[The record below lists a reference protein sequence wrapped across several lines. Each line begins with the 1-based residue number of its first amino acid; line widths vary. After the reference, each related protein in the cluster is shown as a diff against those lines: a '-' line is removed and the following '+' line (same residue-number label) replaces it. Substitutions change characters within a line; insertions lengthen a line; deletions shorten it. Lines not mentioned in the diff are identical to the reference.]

1 MHFRPANK
9 CRPMSKTTD
18 HVRILYH
25 LARAD
30 FLERV
35 RRYSFVLTMGI
46 SIYLGY
52 AATTGQLEMRVG
64 DSRGIFNSA
73 WIGGLMALVCSTF
86 LSLAGFY
93 VVKNTIERDRLTRV
107 GEILASTP
115 MSKTLYVM
123 GKVLSNF
130 VVLAAMVVIL
140 AISGIIMQVWHAE
153 APRVDLWKLL
163 SPFLLIVIPAMGLVA
178 AVAVLFETVP
188 GLRGGFGNVLYFF
201 VWSVALAV
209 PISASENNRSS
220 FFDWAGL
227 SVIWSSIGAAAKL
240 PANHFSFSLSIGSR
254 NQAQVGST
262 FQWNGVQWTPELI
275 LARLSWITVALAL
288 ALLAALLFDRFDP
301 SKERSRRSASSPAL
315 VPAEMAE
322 NLPPVPKPSHLPF
335 LTPLANRQ
343 SHFRFGAILVAEL
356 RLMLKGQK
364 WWWYAVAAGLMVA
377 CAATPSAS
385 ARGMLLACA
394 WFWPVL
400 IWSKMGVRETR
411 DQTSQFIFSAPHP
424 IARQLPAAWL
434 AGVSLALL
442 TGSGFGGRLL
452 FTGNWRGLLAWL
464 IGALFIP
471 TLALTVGVWSGSSKL
486 FEIVYTL
493 LWYLGPMHAT
503 LQLDFMGSAPG
514 TESTS
519 VPTFYF
525 ACAVAMAAIAI
536 LGRKRQL
543 QS

>member
-1 MHFRPANK
+1 
-9 CRPMSKTTD
+9 MSETNN
-18 HVRILYH
+18 HIRILYH

-64 DSRGIFNSA
+64 DSRGVFNSA

-123 GKVLSNF
+123 GKALSNF
-130 VVLAAMVVIL
+130 LVLAAMVVIL

-163 SPFLLIVIPAMGLVA
+163 GPFLLIVLPAMALVA
-178 AVAVLFETVP
+178 AVAVLFETIP
-188 GLRGGFGNVLYFF
+188 GLRDGFGNVLYFF

-209 PISASENNRSS
+209 PIIASENNKSS
-220 FFDWAGL
+220 LFDWAGL

-240 PANHFSFSLSIGSR
+240 PANHFSFSLSVGSR
-254 NQAQVGST
+254 NLAQVGPT
-262 FQWNGVQWTPELI
+262 FQWNGVQWTAELI
-275 LARLSWITVALAL
+275 LARLSWSAVALAL

-301 SKERSRRSASSPAL
+301 SKERSRRVISTPADL
-315 VPAEMAE
+315 PVELAE
-322 NLPPVPKPSHLPF
+322 NLPPRTSIHAPP

-343 SHFRFGAILVAEL
+343 SHFRFEAILLAEL

-364 WWWYAVAAGLMVA
+364 WWWYAVAAGFIVA
-377 CAATPSAS
+377 SAATPSAS
-385 ARGMLLACA
+385 GRGMLLACA

-411 DQTSQFIFSAPHP
+411 DQTSQLIFSAPHP
-424 IARQLPAAWL
+424 IARQLPA
-434 AGVSLALL
+434 V
-442 TGSGFGGRLL
+442 
-452 FTGNWRGLLAWL
+452 
-464 IGALFIP
+464 
-471 TLALTVGVWSGSSKL
+471 
-486 FEIVYTL
+486 
-493 LWYLGPMHAT
+493 
-503 LQLDFMGSAPG
+503 
-514 TESTS
+514 
-519 VPTFYF
+519 
-525 ACAVAMAAIAI
+525 
-536 LGRKRQL
+536 
-543 QS
+543 

>member
-1 MHFRPANK
+1 
-9 CRPMSKTTD
+9 MSETND
-18 HVRILYH
+18 RIRILYH

-64 DSRGIFNSA
+64 DSRGVFNSA

-130 VVLAAMVVIL
+130 LVLAVMVVIL

-163 SPFLLIVIPAMGLVA
+163 GPFLLIVLPAMALVA
-178 AVAVLFETVP
+178 AVAVLFETIP

-220 FFDWAGL
+220 FLDWAGL
-227 SVIWSSIGAAAKL
+227 SVIWSSIRAAAKL

-254 NQAQVGST
+254 NQAQVGSP

-275 LARLSWITVALAL
+275 LARLSWIVVALAL
-288 ALLAALLFDRFDP
+288 ALLAAWLFDRFDP
-301 SKERSRRSASSPAL
+301 SKERSRRASTAPTL
-315 VPAEMAE
+315 VPPEAAE
-322 NLPPVPKPSHLPF
+322 NLPLSRKPMHAPP
-335 LTPLANRQ
+335 LTPLTPLTNRQ
-343 SHFRFGAILVAEL
+343 SSFRFGAILLAEL
-356 RLMLKGQK
+356 RLTLQGQK
-364 WWWYAVAAGLMVA
+364 WWWYAVAAGLLVA

-400 IWSKMGVRETR
+400 IWSKMGTRETR
-411 DQTSQFIFSAPHP
+411 DQTSQLIFSAPHP
-424 IARQLPAAWL
+424 IARQLPALWL
-434 AGVSLALL
+434 AGVVLALL

-452 FTGNWRGLLAWL
+452 FTGNWRGLFAWL

-471 TLALTVGVWSGSSKL
+471 TLALTFGVWSGSSKL

-493 LWYLGPMHAT
+493 LWYAGPMHAT

-543 QS
+543 QT

>member
-1 MHFRPANK
+1 
-9 CRPMSKTTD
+9 MSKTND
-18 HVRILYH
+18 RIRILYH

-52 AATTGQLEMRVG
+52 AAAMGQLEMRVG
-64 DSRGIFNSA
+64 DSRGVFNSA

-130 VVLAAMVVIL
+130 LVLAAMVVIL

-163 SPFLLIVIPAMGLVA
+163 GPFLLIVLPAMALVA
-178 AVAVLFETVP
+178 AVAVLFETIP
-188 GLRGGFGNVLYFF
+188 GLRSGFGNVLYFF

-227 SVIWSSIGAAAKL
+227 SVIWSSIRAAAKL

-254 NQAQVGST
+254 NQAQVDST
-262 FQWNGVQWTPELI
+262 FQWNGIPWTLELI
-275 LARLSWITVALAL
+275 LARLSWIAVALAL

-301 SKERSRRSASSPAL
+301 SKERSRRAASALAD
-315 VPAEMAE
+315 VPVEIAE
-322 NLPPVPKPSHLPF
+322 NLSPARTPIHAPP
-335 LTPLANRQ
+335 LT
-343 SHFRFGAILVAEL
+343 
-356 RLMLKGQK
+356 
-364 WWWYAVAAGLMVA
+364 
-377 CAATPSAS
+377 
-385 ARGMLLACA
+385 
-394 WFWPVL
+394 
-400 IWSKMGVRETR
+400 
-411 DQTSQFIFSAPHP
+411 
-424 IARQLPAAWL
+424 
-434 AGVSLALL
+434 
-442 TGSGFGGRLL
+442 
-452 FTGNWRGLLAWL
+452 
-464 IGALFIP
+464 
-471 TLALTVGVWSGSSKL
+471 TL
-486 FEIVYTL
+486 
-493 LWYLGPMHAT
+493 
-503 LQLDFMGSAPG
+503 
-514 TESTS
+514 
-519 VPTFYF
+519 
-525 ACAVAMAAIAI
+525 
-536 LGRKRQL
+536 
-543 QS
+543 

>member
-1 MHFRPANK
+1 
-9 CRPMSKTTD
+9 MSEIIG
-18 HVRILYH
+18 RIRVLYH

-52 AATTGQLEMRVG
+52 AAATGQLEMRVG
-64 DSRGIFNSA
+64 DSRGVFNSA

-130 VVLAAMVVIL
+130 LVLAAMVVIL

-153 APRVDLWKLL
+153 ASRVDLWKLL
-163 SPFLLIVIPAMGLVA
+163 GPFLLIVLPAMALVA
-178 AVAVLFETVP
+178 AVAVLFETIP

-201 VWSVALAV
+201 VWSVALAT
-209 PISASENNRSS
+209 PIIASENNRSS
-220 FFDWAGL
+220 LFDWAGL

-240 PANHFSFSLSIGSR
+240 PANQFSFSLSIG
-254 NQAQVGST
+254 NQAHAGST

-275 LARLSWITVALAL
+275 LARLSWIAVALVL

-301 SKERSRRSASSPAL
+301 SKERSQRAISTPTDSPVEL
-315 VPAEMAE
+315 AE
-322 NLPPVPKPSHLPF
+322 NLPPRTSIHAPP

-343 SHFRFGAILVAEL
+343 SHFRFEAILLAEL

-364 WWWYAVAAGLMVA
+364 WWWYAVAAGFIVA
-377 CAATPSAS
+377 SAATPSAS
-385 ARGMLLACA
+385 GRGMLLACA

-411 DQTSQFIFSAPHP
+411 DQTSQLIFSAPHP
-424 IARQLPAAWL
+424 IARQLPAVWL
-434 AGVSLALL
+434 AGVGLALL
-442 TGSGFGGRLL
+442 TGSGFAGRLL
-452 FTGNWRGLLAWL
+452 FTGNWRGLFAWL

-471 TLALTVGVWSGSSKL
+471 TLALTLGVWNGSSKL
-486 FEIVYTL
+486 FEIAYTL
-493 LWYLGPMHAT
+493 LWYVGPMHAT

-514 TESTS
+514 TESTR
-519 VPTFYF
+519 VPAFYL
-525 ACAVAMAAIAI
+525 ACAAAMAAIAI

-543 QS
+543 QT

>member
-1 MHFRPANK
+1 
-9 CRPMSKTTD
+9 MSKTND
-18 HVRILYH
+18 RIRILYH

-52 AATTGQLEMRVG
+52 AAATGQLEMRVG
-64 DSRGIFNSA
+64 DSRGVFNSA

-130 VVLAAMVVIL
+130 LVLAAMVVIL
-140 AISGIIMQVWHAE
+140 AISGIIMQLWHAE
-153 APRVDLWKLL
+153 ASRVDLWKLL
-163 SPFLLIVIPAMGLVA
+163 GPFLLIVLPAMALVA
-178 AVAVLFETVP
+178 AVAVLFETIP

-201 VWSVALAV
+201 VWSVALAA
-209 PISASENNRSS
+209 PIIASENNRSS
-220 FFDWAGL
+220 LFDWAGL
-227 SVIWSSIGAAAKL
+227 SVIWSSIGSAAKL
-240 PANHFSFSLSIGSR
+240 PANQFSFSLSIG
-254 NQAQVGST
+254 NQAHAGST

-275 LARLSWITVALAL
+275 LARLSWIAVALAL

-301 SKERSRRSASSPAL
+301 SKERSRREVSAPAL
-315 VPAEMAE
+315 VSTEAAE
-322 NLPPVPKPSHLPF
+322 NFSPPRASIHVPP
-335 LTPLANRQ
+335 LTPLANRL
-343 SHFRFGAILVAEL
+343 SHFRFGAILLAEL

-364 WWWYAVAAGLMVA
+364 WWWYAVAAGLIVA

-385 ARGMLLACA
+385 GRGMLLACA
-394 WFWPVL
+394 WFWPIL

-411 DQTSQFIFSAPHP
+411 DQTSQLIFSAPHP
-424 IARQLPAAWL
+424 IARQLPAVWL
-434 AGVSLALL
+434 AGVGLALL
-442 TGSGFGGRLL
+442 TGSGFAGRLL
-452 FTGNWRGLLAWL
+452 FTGNWRGLFAWL
-464 IGALFIP
+464 VGALFIP
-471 TLALTVGVWSGSSKL
+471 TLALTFGVWSGSSKL

-493 LWYLGPMHAT
+493 LWYVGPMHAT

-514 TESTS
+514 TESTRI
-519 VPTFYF
+519 PIFYF
-525 ACAVAMAAIAI
+525 ACAAAMAAIAI

-543 QS
+543 QT

>member
-1 MHFRPANK
+1 
-9 CRPMSKTTD
+9 MSKTNGRI
-18 HVRILYH
+18 RILYH

-52 AATTGQLEMRVG
+52 AAATGQLEMRVG
-64 DSRGIFNSA
+64 NSRGVFNSA

-123 GKVLSNF
+123 GKMVSNF
-130 VVLAAMVVIL
+130 AVLAAMVVIL

-153 APRVDLWKLL
+153 ASRVDLWKLL
-163 SPFLLIVIPAMGLVA
+163 GPFLLIVLPAMALVA
-178 AVAVLFETVP
+178 AVAVLFETIP

-201 VWSVALAV
+201 VWSVALAT
-209 PISASENNRSS
+209 PIIASENNRSS
-220 FFDWAGL
+220 LFDWAGL
-227 SVIWSSIGAAAKL
+227 SIIWSSIGAAAKL
-240 PANHFSFSLSIGSR
+240 PANHFSFSLSIG
-254 NQAQVGST
+254 NQAHAGST
-262 FQWNGVQWTPELI
+262 FQWNGVQWTAELI
-275 LARLSWITVALAL
+275 LARLSWIVVALAL

-301 SKERSRRSASSPAL
+301 SKERTRSTASAPTFAPTD
-315 VPAEMAE
+315 VAE
-322 NLPPVPKPSHLPF
+322 NLPPARTSIQALP
-335 LTPLANRQ
+335 LTPLANRP
-343 SHFRFGAILVAEL
+343 SHFRFEAILLAEL

-364 WWWYAVAAGLMVA
+364 WWWYAVAAGLIVA

-411 DQTSQFIFSAPHP
+411 DQTSQLIFSAPHP
-424 IARQLPAAWL
+424 IARQLPAVWL
-434 AGVSLALL
+434 AGVGLALL

-452 FTGNWRGLLAWL
+452 FTGNWRGLFAWL
-464 IGALFIP
+464 VGALFIP
-471 TLALTVGVWSGSSKL
+471 TLALTFGVWSGSSKL

-493 LWYLGPMHAT
+493 LWYVGPMQAT

-514 TESTS
+514 TEATRI
-519 VPTFYF
+519 PIFYF
-525 ACAVAMAAIAI
+525 ACAVTMAAIAI

-543 QS
+543 QT

>member
-1 MHFRPANK
+1 
-9 CRPMSKTTD
+9 MSKTND
-18 HVRILYH
+18 RIRILYH

-64 DSRGIFNSA
+64 DSRGVFNSA

-130 VVLAAMVVIL
+130 LVLAAMVVIL

-163 SPFLLIVIPAMGLVA
+163 GPFLLIVLPAMALVA
-178 AVAVLFETVP
+178 AVAVLFETIP

-201 VWSVALAV
+201 VWSVALAT
-209 PISASENNRSS
+209 PIIASENNRSS
-220 FFDWAGL
+220 LFDWAGL
-227 SVIWSSIGAAAKL
+227 SVIWSSIGSAAKL
-240 PANHFSFSLSIGSR
+240 PANQFSFSLSIG
-254 NQAQVGST
+254 NQAHAGST

-275 LARLSWITVALAL
+275 LARLSWIAVALAL

-301 SKERSRRSASSPAL
+301 SKERSQRAISTPADSPVEL
-315 VPAEMAE
+315 AE
-322 NLPPVPKPSHLPF
+322 NLPPRTSIHAPP

-343 SHFRFGAILVAEL
+343 SHFRFGAILLAEL

-364 WWWYAVAAGLMVA
+364 WWWYAVVAGFIVA

-385 ARGMLLACA
+385 GRGMLLACA

-411 DQTSQFIFSAPHP
+411 DQTSQLIFSAPHP
-424 IARQLPAAWL
+424 IARQLPAVWL
-434 AGVSLALL
+434 AGLGLALL

-471 TLALTVGVWSGSSKL
+471 TLALTLGVWSGSSKL

-493 LWYLGPMHAT
+493 LWYVGPMHAT

-514 TESTS
+514 IESTR
-519 VPTFYF
+519 VPAFYL
-525 ACAVAMAAIAI
+525 ACAAAMAAIAI

-543 QS
+543 QT

>member
-1 MHFRPANK
+1 
-9 CRPMSKTTD
+9 MSETND
-18 HVRILYH
+18 RMRILYH

-35 RRYSFVLTMGI
+35 RRYSFLLTMGI

-52 AATTGQLEMRVG
+52 AAATGQLEMRVNE
-64 DSRGIFNSA
+64 SRGVFNSA

-130 VVLAAMVVIL
+130 VVLTAMVVIL
-140 AISGIIMQVWHAE
+140 AIFGIIMQVWHAE

-163 SPFLLIVIPAMGLVA
+163 GPFLLIVLPAMALVA
-178 AVAVLFETVP
+178 AVAVLFETIP

-201 VWSVALAV
+201 VWSVALVV

-227 SVIWSSIGAAAKL
+227 SVIWSSIGAAAKI
-240 PANHFSFSLSIGSR
+240 PANHFSFSLSIGSG

-262 FQWNGVQWTPELI
+262 FRWNGVQWTPELI
-275 LARLSWITVALAL
+275 LARVSWIAVALAFT
-288 ALLAALLFDRFDP
+288 LLAALLFDRFDP
-301 SKERSRRSASSPAL
+301 SKERSRRVISTPAD
-315 VPAEMAE
+315 VPAEVAE
-322 NLPPVPKPSHLPF
+322 NLSPARTSIHALP
-335 LTPLANRQ
+335 LTPSPNRPR
-343 SHFRFGAILVAEL
+343 HFRFGAIFLAEL

-364 WWWYAVAAGLMVA
+364 WWWYAVAAGLIVA

-400 IWSKMGVRETR
+400 IWSKMGVREAR
-411 DQTSQFIFSAPHP
+411 DQTGQLIFSAPHP
-424 IARQLPAAWL
+424 IARQLPAVWL
-434 AGVSLALL
+434 AGVVLALL
-442 TGSGFGGRLL
+442 TGCGFGGRLL

-471 TLALTVGVWSGSSKL
+471 TLALAFGVWSGSSKL

-514 TESTS
+514 TEATR
-519 VPTFYF
+519 VPTFYLG
-525 ACAVAMAAIAI
+525 CAVAMAAIAI
-536 LGRKRQL
+536 FGRKRQL
-543 QS
+543 QI

>member
-1 MHFRPANK
+1 
-9 CRPMSKTTD
+9 MSETNGR
-18 HVRILYH
+18 VRILYH

-35 RRYSFVLTMGI
+35 RRYSFILTIGI

-52 AATTGQLEMRVG
+52 AAATGQLEMRVG
-64 DSRGIFNSA
+64 DSRGVFNSA

-130 VVLAAMVVIL
+130 LVLAVMVVIL

-163 SPFLLIVIPAMGLVA
+163 GPFLLIVLPAMALVA
-178 AVAVLFETVP
+178 AVAVLFETIP
-188 GLRGGFGNVLYFF
+188 GLRGSFGNVLYFF

-220 FFDWAGL
+220 FLDWAGL
-227 SVIWSSIGAAAKL
+227 SVIWSSIRAAAKL

-254 NQAQVGST
+254 NQAQVGSP

-275 LARLSWITVALAL
+275 LARLSWIVVALAL
-288 ALLAALLFDRFDP
+288 ALLAAWLFDRFDP
-301 SKERSRRSASSPAL
+301 SKERSRRAITAPTL
-315 VPAEMAE
+315 VPPEAAE
-322 NLPPVPKPSHLPF
+322 NLPLSRKPIHAPP
-335 LTPLANRQ
+335 LTPLTNRQ
-343 SHFRFGAILVAEL
+343 SSFRFGAILLAEL
-356 RLMLKGQK
+356 RLTLQGQK
-364 WWWYAVAAGLMVA
+364 WWWYAVAAGLLVA

-400 IWSKMGVRETR
+400 IWSKMGMRETR
-411 DQTSQFIFSAPHP
+411 DQSAHFLCATSDSAATSGPLARRRGAR
-424 IARQLPAAWL
+424 IA
-434 AGVSLALL
+434 
-442 TGSGFGGRLL
+442 
-452 FTGNWRGLLAWL
+452 
-464 IGALFIP
+464 
-471 TLALTVGVWSGSSKL
+471 
-486 FEIVYTL
+486 
-493 LWYLGPMHAT
+493 
-503 LQLDFMGSAPG
+503 D
-514 TESTS
+514 
-519 VPTFYF
+519 
-525 ACAVAMAAIAI
+525 
-536 LGRKRQL
+536 RKRIRRALVVHRKLARPVCVADRRALYSYVSVDLWRMERLEQAVRNSL
-543 QS
+543 HAALVRRAHACNSATRFHGLCPGNGKHKRTHFLLRVCSGDGCHRHSRPQTPITDLKVRNPDAP